1 MCLIFRRL
9 QEMKPVILIYKKPL
23 GKQAVPEVS
32 GRGGIAFKNLTR
44 SRRKLEKF

>member
-1 MCLIFRRL
+1 
-9 QEMKPVILIYKKPL
+9 MKLVILVYKKPF

-44 SRRKLEKF
+44 SRHTLEKF